1 LLFDD
6 GRADGREADDE
17 RDDLQMLRL
26 AQQLEGLRGADPL
39 LLLDRGELAL
49 VLLVPAHRLHAGGVL
64 GVEAGAPTS
73 ACRIASV

>member
-1 LLFDD
+1 MIDVHSWTLARNTVIESVAVGAFRRGRGHVQLLFDD

-39 LLLDRGELAL
+39 LLA
-49 VLLVPAHRLHAGGVL
+49 
-64 GVEAGAPTS
+64 
-73 ACRIASV
+73 